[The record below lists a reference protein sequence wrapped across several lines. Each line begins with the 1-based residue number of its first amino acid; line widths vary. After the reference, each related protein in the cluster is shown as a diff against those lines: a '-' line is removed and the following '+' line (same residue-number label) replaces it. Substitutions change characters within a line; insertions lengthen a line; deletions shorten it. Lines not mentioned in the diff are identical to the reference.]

1 MLEGVYRLFVTVCS
15 VQDMCKISGCCEHLL
30 SCAVEHMGICSVMQH
45 VDAVGD
51 FTVMFVLDLGKQ
63 LFKHLTVTVY
73 IDCVT
78 T

>member
-1 MLEGVYRLFVTVCS
+1 
-15 VQDMCKISGCCEHLL
+15 
-30 SCAVEHMGICSVMQH
+30 MGICSVMQH